1 MINSTRIFEH
11 LLCAR
16 TLLDEQRPCLHGIVF
31 QVGESHSR
39 LSFGFLPCLLLPCYL
54 MRWENAVSGWNRRF
68 FEYIE
73 TPNIIC

>member
-1 MINSTRIFEH
+1 MINSTGIFEH

-39 LSFGFLPCLLLPCYL
+39 LSLGFCLLPPFCL
-54 MRWENAVSGWNRRF
+54 A
-68 FEYIE
+68 I
-73 TPNIIC
+73 